1 MEQVRV
7 GVIGTGYWGPNL
19 LRNLHYLPDSEVVA
33 VADKR
38 DERLDHVR
46 SLYSS
51 LETTN
56 DYQDFFDMGIQA
68 VVIATPPATHYN
80 IAMDCLKHGLHT
92 FIEKPLTLDSAH
104 GQELVDYAEA
114 NNLVLMVGHTFEY
127 NSAVRKVKEII
138 DSGDI
143 GDILYIDSV
152 RVNLG
157 LFQRD
162 LDVVW
167 DLAPHDLSILNY
179 LIGQDPISIRADGG
193 ANIFPGKT
201 DVAYLH
207 IDYPDNIL
215 AHVHVSWLDPSKVRR
230 TTIVGSKKM
239 LVYDDLEN
247 LEKIKIY
254 DKGVEALPYT
264 DSYGDFQ
271 CSYRYGDVTAPYI
284 HFTEPLRIECQHF
297 IDCINNGTT
306 PLSDGWSGLRVVRLL
321 EAAERSLESHGERQ
335 MYEAAPA
342 SAAEQA
348 AK

>member
-1 MEQVRV
+1 VDQVKV

-38 DERLDHVR
+38 NERLDHVR
-46 SLYSS
+46 SLYSC

-56 DYQDFFDMGIQA
+56 DYHDFFDMGIQA
-68 VVIATPPATHYN
+68 VVIATPPATHHK
-80 IAMDCLKHGLHT
+80 IALDCLKHGLHT

-104 GQELVDYAEA
+104 GQELVDYAESHK
-114 NNLVLMVGHTFEY
+114 LVLMVGHTFEY
-127 NSAVRKVKEII
+127 NPAVRKVKEII

-179 LIGQDPISIRADGG
+179 LIGKDPISIRADGG

-201 DVAYLH
+201 DVAYLNL
-207 IDYPDNIL
+207 DYPDNIL
-215 AHVHVSWLDPSKVRR
+215 AHIHVSWLDPSKVRR

-239 LVYDDLEN
+239 LIYDDLEN

-254 DKGVEALPYT
+254 DKGVETLPYT

-271 CSYRYGDVTAPYI
+271 CSYRYGDVTSPYI

-306 PLSDGWSGLRVVRLL
+306 PLSDGRSGLRIVRLL
-321 EAAERSLESHGERQ
+321 EAAGVSLANHGERQ
-335 MYEAAPA
+335 FYEAAPA
-342 SAAEQA
+342 SAA
-348 AK
+348 K